1 MAPLAWGLCFIF
13 SQDLHQFILLEFP
26 VAPVPADSPAG
37 AARTAGSDTHGG
49 FSLPQI
55 GWMMWNWLVSALAT
69 GASVVLY
76 DGSPLIPSP
85 NVLWDLTDRL
95 GYVCR
100 VKSRVNGIAAV
111 TVTQTTSLEIPLA
124 RELMHSMAQFIFWL
138 SLGCGTAFTNLY

>member
-26 VAPVPADSPAG
+26 VAPVPADSPVGLPGLQAV
-37 AARTAGSDTHGG
+37 TLIEV

-100 VKSRVNGIAAV
+100 VKSRVNGTAPV
-111 TVTQTTSLEIPLA
+111 TVTQTTSLEVPLA
-124 RELMHSMAQFIFWL
+124 QELVHSMAQFIFWL